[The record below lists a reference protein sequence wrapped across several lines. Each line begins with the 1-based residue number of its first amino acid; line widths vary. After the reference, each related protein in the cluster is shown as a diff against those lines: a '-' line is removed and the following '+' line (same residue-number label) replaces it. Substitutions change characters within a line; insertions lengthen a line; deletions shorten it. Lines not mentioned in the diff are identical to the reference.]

1 MACAKFATRFAPVSK
16 CFATKCA
23 GLGHNLRLTFIR
35 GGAHAALSRDRYAI
49 LTIRNLTRQARR
61 FIERS
66 IMSVIAV
73 KRTVIKRTP
82 NKTSATRR
90 SFRELTRSYF
100 ASEKSWEF
108 VIEALFFAIIV
119 AISAWPIFAAADALN
134 EFLQHTAS

>member
-1 MACAKFATRFAPVSK
+1 MACAKFATRFVPVSK
-16 CFATKCA
+16 CFATNCA

-35 GGAHAALSRDRYAI
+35 GDAHAALSRVRYAI

-66 IMSVIAV
+66 IMSVITV

-82 NKTSATRR
+82 NKASTTRR
-90 SFRELTRSYF
+90 SFRELTRSHF

-119 AISAWPIFAAADALN
+119 AISAWPIFAAADALH
-134 EFLQHTAS
+134 EFLQRTAS